1 MVTGIV
7 KNAPLSLPSI
17 VNVHCNDV
25 CVLNRVLIVVAVILI
40 VVPTTVL
47 DTDVPIVVV
56 WFAKFKAV
64 TAGVLIPTPS
74 NVLNLS
80 LIHI

>member
-1 MVTGIV
+1 M
-7 KNAPLSLPSI
+7 KAPLSLPSI
-17 VNVHCNDV
+17 VNVHWSEV
-25 CVLNRVLIVVAVILI
+25 CVTNKALIVVAVILI
-40 VVPTTVL
+40 VEPTTVL

-74 NVLNLS
+74 NVLNN
-80 LIHI
+80 LISEIVAV